1 MNIFIFT
8 DLEGIPGVSDIS
20 DIESGTEKYEKSCRK
35 LEECIN
41 ITVNAC
47 KKYGADEIWYIDGHA
62 GGGNVKDENI
72 TPYAKRISI
81 AEWQELLKAG
91 KIDVQIELG
100 SHARAGT
107 LGGFLDHTVSS
118 RSWFCHKVNGIEQS
132 ELSLHSLVCGAYGV
146 PTVLCIGDETV
157 CRQAKEYIPNIITAP
172 VKKASD
178 RNTCICYENSD
189 EIIED
194 AVCEALREYPDIL
207 PYTVEGE
214 LTVSLTFTRSD
225 YCERAI
231 DRINGNVT
239 RVDARTLEKKLD
251 KITCYADIKFGN
263 A

>member
-20 DIESGTEKYEKSCRK
+20 DIEKGTPEYENSRAR
-35 LEECIN
+35 LEACIN
-41 ITVNAC
+41 VTVNAC

-62 GGGNVKDENI
+62 GGGNVRDENVS
-72 TPYAKRISI
+72 PFAKRVSIS
-81 AEWQELLKAG
+81 EWQELLKDG
-91 KIDVQIELG
+91 KIDIQIELG

-107 LGGFLDHTVSS
+107 VGGFLDHTVSS
-118 RSWFCHKVNGIEQS
+118 LRWFSHKINGIEQS

-146 PTVLCIGDETV
+146 PTVLCIGDETA

-172 VKKASD
+172 IKKASC
-178 RNTCICYENSD
+178 RNKCICYENSD

-207 PYTVEGE
+207 PYTIGGE
-214 LTVSLTFTRSD
+214 LTVSLTFNRTD
-225 YCERAI
+225 YCERAT
-231 DRINGNVT
+231 DTAVGEFT
-239 RVDARTLEKKLD
+239 RLDARTLEKKLD